1 MTNSMELNL
10 LVDQLAVKLVALNLN
25 LATAESCTGGGI
37 GHVLTSVSGSSLWY
51 LGGIVAYS
59 NLLKSN
65 LLNIPEATLE
75 KHGAVSEE
83 TVRLMAI
90 GAANAVNSDIS
101 IATTGIAGPGGGTED
116 KPVGMVCFGWS
127 VSGSVHTETMLFKG
141 DRGSVR
147 EQSVYHAIKCLV
159 EKI

>member
-1 MTNSMELNL
+1 MELNL

-25 LATAESCTGGGI
+25 LSTAESCTGGGI